1 MNGLREDP
9 VNDPRPEGGRISVSC
24 YSSDVG
30 LFAIHRS
37 SRAYLS
43 FERDLHEIA
52 SPWHSIRSDEK
63 KGCVNS
69 REDKLNEHQGEREG
83 GVQGFNGDIEGRAR
97 GKGEPR
103 LLLAWVDKV

>member
-69 REDKLNEHQGEREG
+69 REDELNGHRREREG
-83 GVQGFNGDIEGRAR
+83 GVQWRHRRARAGEGRAT
-97 GKGEPR
+97 
-103 LLLAWVDKV
+103 LATCVGR